1 MMNHLIRIFFIC
13 TMSSSLAWSAG
24 GPSLDQR
31 IGNTLP
37 GDLAFHDETGVNVRF
52 RELLTKPT
60 VFVPVYLTCPQ
71 MCPLILNAVAQA
83 LGNIKWT
90 VPGRDFQ
97 VITVSFNDRD
107 TPNDARTKKKNF
119 LAAIGK
125 PYPESAW
132 KFLTGDQQNIQRFLD
147 AAGYQ
152 VAKNGMDF
160 EHPAAIFVT
169 SDKGRIIRYLHGVNY
184 GSFDLEMAVG
194 EAARGR
200 LGLVTSRIIGYCFTY
215 DPTRRAYVF
224 NILQAVG
231 LVMGAL
237 LVGFIGYLR
246 FGASKKGAAAWK
258 K

>member
-1 MMNHLIRIFFIC
+1 
-13 TMSSSLAWSAG
+13 MSSSLAWSAG

-152 VAKNGMDF
+152 IAKNGMDF